1 MGLNILDLIMKI
13 FIVLAAFLSLAS
25 SGWTCYECQAVVK
38 ALAKDLT
45 SEQSIQDQVNL
56 LLAEVCPVAEDVDQ
70 CVEQLPEF
78 WTKIAMTLWP
88 LYYNPDEDFMCG
100 VWTICGPST
109 RTVTCKQCLSGVR
122 ATMDQL
128 LSEDFVSGIVYWL
141 SGEGFCG
148 AEEDPELCAKTIE
161 DLIPAA
167 LSVFYAA
174 GVADEGY
181 GPMICNEAIPDTC
194 PANP

>member
-1 MGLNILDLIMKI
+1 MGIILDLIMKT
-13 FIVLAAFLSLAS
+13 FIVLAAFLALAS

-88 LYYNPDEDFMCG
+88 GYYNPDEDFMCG

-109 RTVTCKQCLSGVR
+109 RTVTCKQCLSGIQ
-122 ATMDQL
+122 ATFDQL
-128 LSEDFVSGIVYWL
+128 LS
-141 SGEGFCG
+141 GELFCG
-148 AEEDPELCAKTIE
+148 AEEDPELCAKSIE

-167 LSVFYAA
+167 LPVLYAA

-194 PANP
+194 PANF